1 MYKEIYVPV
10 DNSDYSNQ
18 ACVIGV
24 DVARQF
30 GGRVAGCHAYA
41 AKMHDVRFR
50 QMESGL
56 PEEFRDEDEMKRQR
70 KIHDQLITKGLEII
84 TDSYIDVLEPLCEKY
99 DVELVRRS
107 LEGKNFKVIV
117 EDVNDNDFDLVVIG
131 AMGMAA
137 VKDTVLGTVTERV
150 VRRLTKADTLIV
162 KDLDRSPFEH
172 IVVAVDGSAK
182 SLGGLKRAIELA
194 REFGGTVEA
203 ISVFDPYFHYAMF
216 HSIAGVLSSKAQ
228 KVFRFKEQEKLHEEI
243 IDSGLAKIY
252 TAHLEVAKKIAEDEG
267 VDLKTTLLA
276 GKPFEQTLK
285 YVNEVNPT
293 LVVMGRIGYHSDDE
307 MDIGGNTENMM
318 RYLPTNVL
326 VGNYEYQA
334 PDLYTAEEHMTWTD
348 EALQRLDR
356 IPGFVVGMATG
367 AIIRYAIEKGYTV
380 ITTGVIDEVI
390 KSILPPGA
398 MESMRAIGDQMRE
411 AEAMGEEKPIDS
423 LFKDFDERTADKANG
438 NGTNGAVN
446 GNGHKNGSNGHNGD
460 VTKDEILEAGRG
472 GFGRSEDQGDIAGVS
487 ADVQDEIH
495 RVAQGQDRFECDVCR
510 YVAKGKPAKCPVCG
524 SGPTHFHA
532 VDAEIAT
539 TSGDETMNLSEVY
552 DGRELHWTEDATALL
567 DSLEEWQEKRR
578 VRARVEKSALKKGY
592 STITREYVEQQ
603 YREET
608 GREAPEAK
616 SGGGCP
622 VSHAKQQVQETS
634 GGACPIDHSA
644 FQKAGVLVPEGGS
657 KEFTW
662 TEDAIARLDRAP
674 KGFMRNISRNMTEKL
689 ARERG
694 VTRIDLPLVEDS
706 LSGARTTME
715 DVITGKVS
723 IADLAK
729 DTGESIE
736 AENGGAPHPPMT
748 VTMACGTCGE
758 TMKGLQPPEECPVC
772 GAPGEEFE
780 QR

>member
-182 SLGGLKRAIELA
+182 SLGGLKRAIDLA

-252 TAHLEVAKKIAEDEG
+252 TAHLEVARKIAEDEG
-267 VDLKTTLLA
+267 VELKTTLLA

-348 EALQRLDR
+348 EALERLDR

-411 AEAMGEEKPIDS
+411 AEAMGEDRPIDS

-438 NGTNGAVN
+438 AANG
-446 GNGHKNGSNGHNGD
+446 NGSNGRTNGSGG
-460 VTKDEILEAGRG
+460 VTKEEILEAGRG
-472 GFGRSEDQGDIAGVS
+472 GFGKSEDQGDIAGIS
-487 ADVQDEIH
+487 SEVQDEIH
-495 RVAQGQDRFECDVCR
+495 RAAQGQDRFECDVCR
-510 YVAKGKPAKCPVCG
+510 YVAKGKPARCPVCG

-539 TSGDETMNLSEVY
+539 TVGDETMNLSEVY
-552 DGRELHWTEDATALL
+552 DGRELHWTEDAQKLL

-578 VRARVEKSALKKGY
+578 VRARVEKSALKRGY

-608 GREAPEAK
+608 GREAPEVK
-616 SGGGCP
+616 SGGCP

-634 GGACPIDHSA
+634 GGKCPIDHSA
-644 FQKAGVLVPEGGS
+644 FQKAGSLVPEGGS
-657 KEFTW
+657 AEFTW
-662 TEDAIARLDRAP
+662 TEEAIARLDRAP

-694 VTRIDLPLVEDS
+694 VTHIDLPLVEDS

-736 AENGGAPHPPMT
+736 AENGEAPHPPMT

-758 TMKGLQPPEECPVC
+758 EMEGIQPPEECPTC

-780 QR
+780 AR

>member
-1 MYKEIYVPV
+1 
-10 DNSDYSNQ
+10 
-18 ACVIGV
+18 
-24 DVARQF
+24 
-30 GGRVAGCHAYA
+30 
-41 AKMHDVRFR
+41 
-50 QMESGL
+50 
-56 PEEFRDEDEMKRQR
+56 
-70 KIHDQLITKGLEII
+70 
-84 TDSYIDVLEPLCEKY
+84 
-99 DVELVRRS
+99 
-107 LEGKNFKVIV
+107 
-117 EDVNDNDFDLVVIG
+117 
-131 AMGMAA
+131 
-137 VKDTVLGTVTERV
+137 
-150 VRRLTKADTLIV
+150 
-162 KDLDRSPFEH
+162 
-172 IVVAVDGSAK
+172 
-182 SLGGLKRAIELA
+182 
-194 REFGGTVEA
+194 
-203 ISVFDPYFHYAMF
+203 
-216 HSIAGVLSSKAQ
+216 
-228 KVFRFKEQEKLHEEI
+228 
-243 IDSGLAKIY
+243 
-252 TAHLEVAKKIAEDEG
+252 
-267 VDLKTTLLA
+267 
-276 GKPFEQTLK
+276 
-285 YVNEVNPT
+285 
-293 LVVMGRIGYHSDDE
+293 
-307 MDIGGNTENMM
+307 
-318 RYLPTNVL
+318 
-326 VGNYEYQA
+326 
-334 PDLYTAEEHMTWTD
+334 
-348 EALQRLDR
+348 
-356 IPGFVVGMATG
+356 
-367 AIIRYAIEKGYTV
+367 
-380 ITTGVIDEVI
+380 

-411 AEAMGEEKPIDS
+411 AEAMGEDKPIDS
-423 LFKDFDERTADKANG
+423 LFKDFDERTADKAKGNGAANCKANG
-438 NGTNGAVN
+438 NGNGE
-446 GNGHKNGSNGHNGD
+446 
-460 VTKDEILEAGRG
+460 VTKAEILEAGRG
-472 GFGRSEDQGDIAGVS
+472 GVGRSEDQGDISGGS

-495 RVAQGQDRFECDVCR
+495 RAAQGQDRFECDVCR

-539 TSGDETMNLSEVY
+539 TAGDETMNLSEIY

-608 GREAPEAK
+608 GREAPEVK
-616 SGGGCP
+616 SGGCP

-634 GGACPIDHSA
+634 GATCPIDHGA
-644 FQKAGVLVPEGGS
+644 FQKAGDLVPEGGS

-694 VTRIDLPLVEDS
+694 VTHIDLPLVEDS

-736 AENGGAPHPPMT
+736 AENGEAPHPPMT

-758 TMKGLQPPEECPVC
+758 PMPGIQPPEECPVC